1 MTRNAEGNGEPL
13 PLRGAFHVK
22 RTTGMIA
29 LVARRGAPRISC
41 IEATPHCFRRTRAQ
55 GEGNELAESM
65 HRPESPMP
73 EVVLTGPVPDG
84 PCGVCRSG
92 CDGIEQPR
100 SPSRWSILVWAQRA
114 RSRGLASWVPWGIDQ
129 SGFRLLIR
137 LRPSPRTTFSGW
149 FLSVLPDLNPR
160 TLGGNW
166 QPREASGHWYLSSV
180 RIRAVRFT

>member
-1 MTRNAEGNGEPL
+1 MTRIAEGNGEPF

-29 LVARRGAPRISC
+29 RVARRGAPRTSC

-84 PCGVCRSG
+84 PCGVCRGG

-100 SPSRWSILVWAQRA
+100 SPSRWSILVWARRA

-137 LRPSPRTTFSGW
+137 LRPSPKTTFSGR

-160 TLGGNW
+160 TFGGNW

>member
-1 MTRNAEGNGEPL
+1 
-13 PLRGAFHVK
+13 
-22 RTTGMIA
+22 
-29 LVARRGAPRISC
+29 
-41 IEATPHCFRRTRAQ
+41 
-55 GEGNELAESM
+55 M

-84 PCGVCRSG
+84 PCGVCRGG

-100 SPSRWSILVWAQRA
+100 SPSRWSILVWARRA

-137 LRPSPRTTFSGW
+137 LRPSPKTTFSGR

-160 TLGGNW
+160 TFGGNW

-180 RIRAVRFT
+180 RIRAVRFTWNAARFRFASLTQA